1 MLRSNVESFKNSDKN
16 ELDENNNTI
25 CEKKYF
31 KNNNYKEKIKDI
43 KTEIEIDNFRS
54 EKHKV
59 SYGDFLYINW
69 TNYNSEKKEIESGYL
84 AGDVFSNPK
93 ILFHKKNNKFDFS
106 LDHQGIFKIINKS
119 QIDKENSLINHD
131 SEKESILI
139 GQDVLLLHVASGK
152 YMMLKEQENTFL
164 DKKFILHLVL
174 EPNFSCLFKF
184 FNFDYK
190 HRVNSVLKFQN
201 IMVLLSNNKLF
212 KINIELSNNLYYD
225 NMLKEGSQTLT
236 EWKFYHFLKKEINDT
251 HVKKNKLIQ
260 IINPLTGKYLVSSKK
275 NIKKANNVKIY
286 YPTDKRSGQL
296 PFLEHY
302 ELNNLEENYRY
313 LLLESNLKENLY
325 SYWIITQKNNFDQSC
340 LKLKDSFYLINFITE
355 EYLQLELIEGIPRL
369 VLADEKINC
378 LNKSFEFENY
388 NDNENSQIVKTHQKY
403 RLKYFDQE
411 SQEHLFI
418 EKENFGISNYSIKN
432 NEDNEMIFMIIPKND
447 SLLFTIKESVKRL
460 LFYREYFLLFG
471 SKSMTTCPNLGEHN
485 NENTNFYKIFYSETT
500 EGLIKF
506 KEFKEE
512 YLNTLN
518 FIQEKLTL
526 DKIKSSIYD
535 YVCDSDIFQILIE
548 IIKTCVVRYFHVLKF
563 FTHELSMS
571 VQDPLKLFDEYLNL
585 KSLMNTN
592 EFLEKISIIDGI
604 HLYEIIVYHT
614 FNILFDLSIHYNC
627 LLILIIDEINFVFP
641 LLAIY
646 PIIGQILV
654 RCLEKIEHVNIIYLI
669 YLIIEKFMDPLTE
682 NFWCELMIYPEIL
695 PAAFERLTIESFNQ
709 DNIYF
714 IKICKKILESNFF
727 LKKVLTIKQFD
738 ITSNEYIANTI
749 SKEFLNTGIFYV
761 LKIEL
766 TNGFF
771 KR

>member
-1 MLRSNVESFKNSDKN
+1 MLGSKVESLRNSDKN
-16 ELDENNNTI
+16 ELDENDYI
-25 CEKKYF
+25 ISEKKSL
-31 KNNNYKEKIKDI
+31 KNNNNKGNIKDM
-43 KTEIEIDNFRS
+43 EIEIETDNVS
-54 EKHKV
+54 YEKNRV
-59 SYGDFLYINW
+59 SYGDLLYISW

-93 ILFHKKNNKFDFS
+93 VLFHKKKNKFDFS

-119 QIDKENSLINHD
+119 QIDKENPLINND

-152 YMMLKEQENTFL
+152 YIMLKEQENTFL
-164 DKKFILHLVL
+164 DKKYVLLLVS

-184 FNFDYK
+184 FNYDYK

-201 IMVLLSNNKLF
+201 ILVLLSNNKLF
-212 KINIELSNNLYYD
+212 KMNIELSNSLYYD

-236 EWKFYHFLKKEINDT
+236 EWKFYHFLNKEINDT
-251 HVKKNKLIQ
+251 YVEKNKVIQ
-260 IINPLTGKYLVSSKK
+260 IINPLTGKYLISSKK

-302 ELNNLEENYRY
+302 ELSNSDETYQNV
-313 LLLESNLKENLY
+313 LLESDLKGNLY
-325 SYWIITQKNNFDQSC
+325 SYWIITQKDNFDQSC
-340 LKLKDSFYLINFITE
+340 LKLKDSFHLINFITE
-355 EYLQLELIEGIPRL
+355 EYLQLELVEGVPRL
-369 VLADEKINC
+369 VLSEEKLNC
-378 LNKSFEFENY
+378 LSNSFEFENY
-388 NDNENSQIVKTHQKY
+388 SDNENSQIIKTLQKY

-418 EKENFGISNYSIKN
+418 EKENFGINDYSLKN
-432 NEDNEMIFMIIPKND
+432 NEDNEMIFMMIPRND
-447 SLLFTIKESVKRL
+447 SLLFIIKESVKRL

-471 SKSMTTCPNLGEHN
+471 SKSMTVCPNLGEHN

-518 FIQEKLTL
+518 FIQDKLNS

-548 IIKTCVVRYFHVLKF
+548 ILKTCVVRYFHVLKF

-585 KSLMNTN
+585 KYLMNTN

-614 FNILFDLSIHYNC
+614 FNKIFDLGIQYNC
-627 LLILIIDEINFVFP
+627 LLILIMNEINFVFP

-646 PIIGQILV
+646 PIIGPILV
-654 RCLEKIEHVNIIYLI
+654 RCLEKIKHLNIIYLI
-669 YLIIEKFMDPLTE
+669 YLIIEKFLDPLTE
-682 NFWCELMIYPEIL
+682 NFWCELVTYPEIL
-695 PAAFERLTIESFNQ
+695 SAAFERLAIESFDQ
-709 DNIYF
+709 DNIYV
-714 IKICKKILESNFF
+714 IKIGKKVSESNYF

-749 SKEFLNTGIFYV
+749 SKEFLNTGILYV
-761 LKIEL
+761 IKIEL